1 MATLACPGF
10 RATGPGRGKRGL
22 AGLMP
27 GNFRDIFRLTRQCVP
42 VDHFVTTV

>member
-27 GNFRDIFRLTRQCVP
+27 GNFRLTRQCVP